1 MFEKAEYNEQTLKL
15 LLRNSKE
22 LENAES
28 RILEAI
34 AVDCLEGKETHPF
47 VTEKL
52 FEISELIMQ
61 IGEQIRKCKKEI
73 RKNKK

>member
-15 LLRNSKE
+15 LLRNFRE
-22 LENAES
+22 LENAEN

-34 AVDCLEGKETHPF
+34 AIDYMESKETHPF

-52 FEISELIMQ
+52 FEISDLIMQ
-61 IGEQIRKCKKEI
+61 IASQIAKCKREI
-73 RKNKK
+73 EKNKK